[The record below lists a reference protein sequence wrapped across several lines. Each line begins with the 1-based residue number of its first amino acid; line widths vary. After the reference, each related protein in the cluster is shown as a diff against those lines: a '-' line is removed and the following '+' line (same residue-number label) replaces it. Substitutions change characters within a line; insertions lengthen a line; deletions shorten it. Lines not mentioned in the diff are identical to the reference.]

1 MKEEEE
7 GEIRGDREEVE
18 EEEKK
23 EEKGRANKGVDEV
36 NVMNSLWQR
45 ARNIREDKVKYYC
58 VGVVSTETCQRGGGR
73 GGGV

>member
-7 GEIRGDREEVE
+7 GGIRGDREEVE

-23 EEKGRANKGVDEV
+23 EEEGRANKGVDEV

-73 GGGV
+73 EGCI